1 MTQELHVVRA
11 HLLHYESL
19 LQDFKKAVL
28 FVLETPN
35 PSLGELVPNDGNSGE
50 AEKLLR
56 LSESL
61 MKRECATLLH
71 EVKRLERSR
80 EMQNKRLK
88 NVMDLGFSSINIEDS
103 RRMQKLTEAAVRDSA
118 AMKQIAYLT
127 MVFLPSTF
135 VAVSSFAHKHLTL
148 SSPFGRPFSE

>member
-35 PSLGELVPNDGNSGE
+35 PSLGELVPNVRNSGE

-61 MKRECATLLH
+61 MKRECATLLY
-71 EVKRLERSR
+71 EVERLERSR

-135 VAVSSFAHKHLTL
+135 VAVSSVCTQTLDAVLT
-148 SSPFGRPFSE
+148 FW